1 MRHTR
6 AIIIILRQTGKFLQN
21 FKQMKNI
28 ISHEQYAKALLAIEE
43 LIDKVDGIEDEN
55 NPELKRLLEAS
66 DIVEA
71 YEELHYEIGMPSL
84 IDVIRLRMEELKIKN
99 KDLAKLLGTTS
110 SRISEYLNGKRE
122 ISLNVARQ
130 LHKKLNIDSDIIL
143 QS

>member
-1 MRHTR
+1 
-6 AIIIILRQTGKFLQN
+6 
-21 FKQMKNI
+21 MKKI
-28 ISHEQYAKALLAIEE
+28 ISHEQYTKSLLTIEE
-43 LIDKVDGIEDEN
+43 LIDKVDGIVDEN
-55 NPELKRLLEAS
+55 NPELKRFIEAS
-66 DIVEA
+66 DMVEA

-84 IDVIRLRMEELKIKN
+84 IDVIRLRMEELKLKN

-122 ISLNVARQ
+122 ISLNVARE

>member
-1 MRHTR
+1 MD
-6 AIIIILRQTGKFLQN
+6 
-21 FKQMKNI
+21 NI
-28 ISHEQYAKALLAIEE
+28 ITHEQYAKALLIIEK
-43 LIDKVDGIEDEN
+43 LIDKVDDSEDKN
-55 NPELKRLLEAS
+55 NLDLQEFLEAS
-66 DIVEA
+66 DIVEE

-99 KDLAKLLGTTS
+99 KDLAKIIGTTP

-143 QS
+143 QE

>member
-1 MRHTR
+1 M
-6 AIIIILRQTGKFLQN
+6 TGLKTLIN
-21 FKQMKNI
+21 YRVMEKI
-28 ISHEQYAKALLAIEE
+28 ISYEHYAKALLTIEE
-43 LIDKVDGIEDEN
+43 LMDKVDGIEDEN
-55 NPELKRLLEAS
+55 NAELKRFLYAS

-99 KDLAKLLGTTS
+99 KDLAILLGTTS

-122 ISLNVARQ
+122 ISLNVARE

-143 QS
+143 QG